1 MLTDV
6 RSGSSQGSKQ
16 SSLLVLQDRDAKM
29 MYLQKIFDIVGLVTG
44 QAVAANPAKVSP
56 AWRRRHAWTWAEC
69 SNSFAS
75 MRQGAAAIG

>member
-1 MLTDV
+1 MRLLA
-6 RSGSSQGSKQ
+6 GEYQ

-44 QAVAANPAKVSP
+44 QAVTANPAKVST
-56 AWRRRHAWTWAEC
+56 AWHRWHAWTWAEC
-69 SNSFAS
+69 SNGFAL